1 MLSPHATPTKSQ
13 QAAALTHANQ
23 VRTARARLR
32 GQLRQRKHDAPA
44 VLANLLINPPSYMT
58 TLPIGDVLAWLPG
71 WGERTVAQVLGRHSV
86 NPLAAITGER
96 TTRTGCVAVLT
107 ARQRRVLADELVA
120 D

>member
-1 MLSPHATPTKSQ
+1 MTTTEPPDAFTNATPTKSQ

-58 TLPIGDVLAWLPG
+58 TCRSATCSPGCPAGASEPSRRCPAATASTRWLRSRASARPAPGAWRFSPP
-71 WGERTVAQVLGRHSV
+71 AS
-86 NPLAAITGER
+86 AAS
-96 TTRTGCVAVLT
+96 
-107 ARQRRVLADELVA
+107 
-120 D
+120 

>member
-1 MLSPHATPTKSQ
+1 M
-13 QAAALTHANQ
+13 
-23 VRTARARLR
+23 
-32 GQLRQRKHDAPA
+32 
-44 VLANLLINPPSYMT
+44 
-58 TLPIGDVLAWLPG
+58 LAWLPG
-71 WGERTVAQVLGRHSV
+71 WGERTVAQVPRRHSV